1 VTSENTPPSITTA
14 NRWRSTTTPTAVTA
28 RIENRTKSSH
38 GLICSPRPK
47 TASAHRRWRS
57 ATRGL
62 RPATQA
68 ALAVAWVAVG
78 PVKNR
83 NSPMMRSLTVIS
95 VKPDWM
101 ARPMM
106 SSSAPKVSVTPPA
119 CSRV

>member
-1 VTSENTPPSITTA
+1 DGEQVAQHDDADRGDREDREQDEVEPRA
-14 NRWRSTTTPTAVTA
+14 
-28 RIENRTKSSH
+28 H
-38 GLICSPRPK
+38 GLSPSEGCVG
-47 TASAHRRWRS
+47 ASSRRS
-57 ATRGL
+57 ARRGL
-62 RPATQA
+62 SPATQA

-83 NSPMMRSLTVIS
+83 NSPMIRSLTVIS